1 MTTRSKRC
9 PTCNGPTRVHPFHLG
24 GHGPVD
30 CLICEAGMNDMSGD
44 HPGIIE
50 RLPDNWQLVEQ
61 AEDEAFRALNRVP
74 VNAADF
80 SRAMKVKAGIAAVV
94 AVILVLVR

>member
-1 MTTRSKRC
+1 MRVSKC
-9 PTCNGPTRVHPFHLG
+9 PVCNGPTRVHPFRLG
-24 GHGPVD
+24 GHGPAD
-30 CLICEAGMNDMSGD
+30 CVICEVGMADMSGD

-50 RLPDNWQLVEQ
+50 RLPDNWQLIEA

-74 VNAADF
+74 VNAADW
-80 SRAMKVKAGIAAVV
+80 SRALKVKAGIAAVV